1 MVKLYEL
8 TERYRVIEGMFESD
22 LVTKEE
28 VQTSLDDI
36 KEQIDDKVENIAK
49 IVLSF
54 KANIEAIKAE
64 EERLAN
70 RRSGMISS
78 MEWLKNYLLN
88 AMMSSRTYKVKRDLL
103 TVSVTDNLPS
113 VEVIDLDMI
122 PAEYRRV
129 IPETWQP
136 DKKAIVEHFKE
147 TGEIIP
153 GTDVILNKKHVR
165 ARRLQLD

>member
-54 KANIEAIKAE
+54 KANVEAIKAE

-78 MEWLKNYLLN
+78 MEWLKNYLLVEMQATN
-88 AMMSSRTYKVKRDLL
+88 VLKVKKDVIS
-103 TVSVTDNLPS
+103 VSVRSNPPS
-113 VEVIDLDMI
+113 VELIDIDEV
-122 PAEYRRV
+122 PETYVRV
-129 IPETWQP
+129 IPEQREP
-136 DKKAIVEHFKE
+136 DKKAIIEQFQK
-147 TGEIIP
+147 TGEIVP
-153 GTDVILNKKHVR
+153 GCNIITNKKYLAIR
-165 ARRLQLD
+165 